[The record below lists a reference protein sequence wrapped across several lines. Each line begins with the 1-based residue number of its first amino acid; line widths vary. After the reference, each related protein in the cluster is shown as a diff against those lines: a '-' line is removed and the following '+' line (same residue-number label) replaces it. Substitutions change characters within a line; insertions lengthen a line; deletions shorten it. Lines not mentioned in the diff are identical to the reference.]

1 MNKIIAVITLVFML
15 PSYIFSFFPSRTDTD
30 FSVSGSGYSN
40 GGIEVN
46 GESVSAEINE
56 NSATGAVAF
65 DFGNAKCGWFNY
77 FGIKYES
84 DAYIKGEIT
93 YVVKA
98 EEYTEEFFLEPA
110 ETAATFRS
118 FIDNCLEKYKA
129 YSLCKIT
136 FEPLDKETADF
147 KLLGIGLFNRE
158 IPDENVFIQSDE
170 YKLGVDL
177 NWGGAL
183 SYLEDLNSN
192 VQAVEKDGRIYV
204 DSNASERY
212 GVSSVN
218 NNVNL
223 INRFDAGRLVQQSYY
238 GTSGGDYECGEYM
251 GSVWNYNPV
260 QGGNK
265 YNDCSK
271 IVDIVADGNSLYVKC
286 RPLDWAKS
294 AEDISPSYMEA
305 TYTLEKGV
313 VKVSCR
319 FVDFS
324 GYPSAIT
331 TQEMPAFYCVEPLN
345 RFVYYSGDAPW
356 TGDENLSYENKLI
369 FWPDAG
375 YPNFHST
382 ENWSAFIGE
391 FDDSF
396 GIGLYVPHEV
406 SFLAGVYNR
415 ETTKEK
421 DPSVDV
427 TTSYIAAVEIME
439 FASFKP
445 VEYEYCLATGTTAE
459 MRESFNRVKGD
470 FEK

>member
-1 MNKIIAVITLVFML
+1 MDKVLAVITLIFML
-15 PSYIFSFFPSRTDTD
+15 PSYVFSFLPKNADSD
-30 FSVSGSGYSN
+30 FEVAGSGYAD
-40 GGIEVN
+40 GCVAVN
-46 GESVSAEINE
+46 GENVSAEKSE
-56 NSATGAVAF
+56 DSSTGAVSF
-65 DFGNAKCGWFNY
+65 DFGGAKCGWFNY
-77 FGIKYES
+77 FGIKYQS
-84 DAYIKGEIT
+84 DAYMKGKIT

-98 EEYTEEFFLEPA
+98 GEYTEEFFLEPA
-110 ETAATFRS
+110 ESAATFRS
-118 FIDNCLEKYKA
+118 FIDNCLEKYKGYA
-129 YSLCKIT
+129 LCKIS
-136 FEPLDKETADF
+136 FEPLNKEKAEF
-147 KLLGIGLFNRE
+147 KLLGVGLFNRE
-158 IPDENVFIQSDE
+158 IPDENVFVQNDE

-183 SYLEDLNSN
+183 SYLEDLNSD

-212 GVSSVN
+212 GVRSVN

-223 INRFDAGRLVQQSYY
+223 INRYDAGRLVQQSYY
-238 GTSGGDYECGEYM
+238 GTFGGGYECGEYN
-251 GSVWNYNPV
+251 GSPWNYNPV

-271 IVDIVADGNSLYVKC
+271 IVDIVTTENSLYVKC
-286 RPLDWAKS
+286 RPLDWAKP

-305 TYTLEKGV
+305 TYTLEKGA
-313 VKVSCR
+313 VKVKCR

-324 GYPSAIT
+324 GYPSTVT

-345 RFVYYSGDAPW
+345 RFVYYSGNSPW
-356 TGDENLSYENKLI
+356 TGDKNLSYENKLI

-415 ETTKEK
+415 ETTKET

-427 TTSYIAAVEIME
+427 ATSYIAAVEVME

-445 VEYEYCLATGTTAE
+445 VEYEYCIATGTTDE
-459 MRESFNRVKGD
+459 MRESFNKIKGD